1 MSKNQIK
8 KSIQEVIKKD
18 PLKKE
23 IRKVSLFGS
32 RLDGKPRKDS
42 DVDILIE
49 FKPKAS
55 IGFFRLIEIQEKF
68 EKVLR
73 KKVDLLTPEQLSKY
87 FRKEVLQKA
96 EKIYEKR

>member
-8 KSIQEVIKKD
+8 KSIQEAVKKD
-18 PLKKE
+18 PQRKE
-23 IRKVSLFGS
+23 IKKISLFGS

-42 DVDILIE
+42 DVDLLIE
-49 FKPKAS
+49 FKPKAN
-55 IGFFRLIEIQEKF
+55 IGFFRLIEIQQQF
-68 EKVLR
+68 ERALR
-73 KKVDLLTPEQLSKY
+73 KKVDLVTPEQLSKY

>member
-8 KSIQEVIKKD
+8 KSIRKTVLKD

-23 IRKVSLFGS
+23 IKKISLFGS
-32 RLDGKPRKDS
+32 HLYGKPRRDS

-49 FKPKAS
+49 FKPQAN
-55 IGFFRLIEIQEKF
+55 IGFFRLIEIQETF
-68 EKVLR
+68 EKALR
-73 KKVDLLTPEQLSKY
+73 RKVDLVTPDQLSKY

-96 EKIYEKR
+96 QTLYEKR